1 MLVVTTSTAGRGKA
15 APHDRVEDAAQ
26 RRERGVIDQLR
37 RVATDGARHVPL
49 PASGATAQRFAVLAA
64 FAEDDLALGRLVEGH
79 LDALAILSEAG
90 MEPAHPEATYGVWA
104 ARSRHRRTLAR
115 LEKDG
120 WHLSGEKAFCSGSVQ
135 LDRALVTAETP
146 DGYRLFDVSVPLSVT
161 EARAGSW
168 PAVGMA
174 ESLSET
180 LVFGGPPL
188 SERCAIGPPGFYLQ
202 RPGFWFGATGV
213 AACWSGGARGLVT
226 RTVAAMEATSSE
238 GQLAELGHTIAHVD
252 AIRGLLE
259 WAGGEIDGDPSDSG
273 SGARHRAMVT
283 RHAVHHAAQQVLGHV
298 AAAGGA
304 GPLCHDGSQ
313 ARRAADLQVYL
324 AQYHGPQ
331 DATVLGRFA
340 VGGEP

>member
-1 MLVVTTSTAGRGKA
+1 MLVVTTSTAGKEKA
-15 APHDRVEDAAQ
+15 ALHDSGEDALP
-26 RRERGVIDQLR
+26 RHGRGVIEQLR
-37 RVATDGARHVPL
+37 RFAADDARRVPL
-49 PASGATAQRFAVLAA
+49 PARGATARRFAVLAE

-104 ARSRHRRTLAR
+104 ARSRRGGTLAR
-115 LEKDG
+115 LEKEG
-120 WHLSGEKAFCSGSVQ
+120 WHLSGEKAFCSGSLL

-146 DGYRLFDVSVPLSVT
+146 DGYRLFDISVPLSVT
-161 EARAGSW
+161 EVRAGSW

-213 AACWSGGARGLVT
+213 AACWSGGARGLVA
-226 RTVAAMEATSSE
+226 RTVAALEATSSE
-238 GQLAELGHTIAHVD
+238 GQLAELGHAVAHVD
-252 AIRGLLE
+252 AMRGLLE

-273 SGARHRAMVT
+273 SVARHRAMVT

-313 ARRAADLQVYL
+313 ARRAADLHVYL
-324 AQYHGPQ
+324 AQNHGPQ
-331 DATVLGRFA
+331 DATVLGRMA
-340 VGGEP
+340 LGGVP